1 MLSSHCC
8 HEVIDF
14 CQKSDKNSKWNWAD
28 EPEKYEHW
36 NVYVVVRNVVP
47 ITKEGDGDR
56 HKNHVES
63 LQETEVLVVHE
74 K

>member
-1 MLSSHCC
+1 MC
-8 HEVIDF
+8 
-14 CQKSDKNSKWNWAD
+14 
-28 EPEKYEHW
+28 
-36 NVYVVVRNVVP
+36 VVVRNVVA
-47 ITKEGDGDR
+47 ITNGGDR